1 MVQSPGRRG
10 EGRIS
15 KTPGMVSGPKPS
27 ARTLDHSHP
36 LHGGDYEE
44 ATRRQT
50 LKPYCV
56 VSATSHISYNHVWN
70 WQNLP
75 VFRLLDEDGHS
86 PRHQL
91 AVVLY
96 PLRPGDELPIRVVPC
111 SDQSQWSAT
120 AAAQSTIHCG
130 DRLSACPNLARGTS
144 AGHLCQPRQPSPI

>member
-1 MVQSPGRRG
+1 MSR
-10 EGRIS
+10 S
-15 KTPGMVSGPKPS
+15 PGMVSGPKPS
-27 ARTLDHSHP
+27 AGTLDHSHP
-36 LHGGDYEE
+36 LHGGDPEE
-44 ATRRQT
+44 ARKRQT

-56 VSATSHISYNHVWN
+56 VSATSHVSYNHVRN

-96 PLRPGDELPIRVVPC
+96 PLCPGDELPVRVVPC
-111 SDQSQWSAT
+111 RDHRASGQQPPRH
-120 AAAQSTIHCG
+120 STIHCG

-144 AGHLCQPRQPSPI
+144 AGHLCQPRPPSPV